1 MSTTTSKKATAKD
14 ATAKAT
20 AKPAKAKAKAAP
32 AVEDEPKRGPIM
44 VVIDGA
50 GTMPLIDNN
59 GRRVMRGEP
68 VEVSPEE
75 VAWLASNGCAFDRV

>member
-1 MSTTTSKKATAKD
+1 MTKKPTAKN
-14 ATAKAT
+14 ATAKAA
-20 AKPAKAKAKAAP
+20 AKPVKDP
-32 AVEDEPKRGPIM
+32 AEPKRGPIM

-68 VEVSPEE
+68 VEVSEEE
-75 VAWLASNGCAFDRV
+75 VAWLANSGSGFTRV